1 MQNYFYEYEASYH
14 TVAWGRT
21 VKGGELWWNV
31 HAMYKNKI
39 NGNIRKETDIRK
51 IREAVKE
58 EKQKITPY
66 FFSQNVAASEICG
79 VIWRSPNARILYETH
94 RRKNRRSLPTFS
106 ARMWLPVRFVELY
119 EDLQMQ
125 EFYMRHTQ
133 MPSSIQVCTNVR
145 LLKVRRYLW
154 LPAVRWNVRQWG
166 RDKDWNFYCP

>member
-94 RRKNRRSLPTFS
+94 TDAIFYTGMHQCEATKGQTILVIASSEVKRQT
-106 ARMWLPVRFVELY
+106 VREGQGL
-119 EDLQMQ
+119 
-125 EFYMRHTQ
+125 EFLLSIERPILTYRTRVYMCSWYVS
-133 MPSSIQVCTNVR
+133 PS
-145 LLKVRRYLW
+145 
-154 LPAVRWNVRQWG
+154 
-166 RDKDWNFYCP
+166 